1 MFFLTIVRDYIVWH
15 YSTALVSFVRLYK
28 NFWWFTVQF
37 FSIPQLAGSLLSP
50 YKRITE
56 RRAGLF
62 DIEAWAGFIIINI
75 ISRLIGFV
83 VRICIIIAGIIS
95 LIILCLLAVIWYAIW
110 LAAPAIISYCLIYGI
125 YLLF

>member
-37 FSIPQLAGSLLSP
+37 YSIPQLAGSLLSP

-62 DIEAWAGFIIINI
+62 DIEAWLGFIVINT
-75 ISRLIGFV
+75 ISRLIGFIARMV
-83 VRICIIIAGIIS
+83 IILIGIAD

-110 LAAPAIISYCLIYGI
+110 LAAPAIISYCLIYGL

>member
-56 RRAGLF
+56 RRVGLF

-83 VRICIIIAGIIS
+83 VRICIIIAGIIA
-95 LIILCLLAVIWYAIW
+95 LVVLCLLALIWYTIW
-110 LAAPAIISYCLIYGI
+110 LAAPAIISYCLVYGL

>member
-83 VRICIIIAGIIS
+83 VRICIIITGIIA
-95 LIILCLLAVIWYAIW
+95 LIVLCLLALVWYIIW

>member
-1 MFFLTIVRDYIVWH
+1 MFFLTIVRDYIFWH

-83 VRICIIIAGIIS
+83 VRICIIIAGIIA
-95 LIILCLLAVIWYAIW
+95 LVVLCLLALIWYTIW
-110 LAAPAIISYCLIYGI
+110 LAAPAIISYCLVYGL

>member
-1 MFFLTIVRDYIVWH
+1 MFFLTIVRDYTIWH

-37 FSIPQLAGSLLSP
+37 FSIPQLAGSLFAP

-62 DIEAWAGFIIINI
+62 DIEAWLGFIIINI
-75 ISRLIGFV
+75 ISRLIGFL
-83 VRICIIIAGIIS
+83 VRICIIFMGIIN
-95 LIILCLLAVIWYAIW
+95 LILLCLLAVVWYAIW
-110 LAAPAIISYCLIYGI
+110 LAAPAIISYCLVYGL

>member
-15 YSTALVSFVRLYK
+15 YSTALVAFVRLYK

-37 FSIPQLAGSLLSP
+37 FSIPQLTGSLLAP

-62 DIEAWAGFIIINI
+62 DIEAWAGFIIINV

-83 VRICIIIAGIIS
+83 VRICIIIAGIIA
-95 LIILCLLAVIWYAIW
+95 LVVLCLLAVVWYTIW
-110 LAAPAIISYCLIYGI
+110 LAAPTIISYCLVYGI

>member
-1 MFFLTIVRDYIVWH
+1 MFFLTIVRDYTIWH

-37 FSIPQLAGSLLSP
+37 FSIPQLAGSLVAP
-50 YKRITE
+50 FKRITE

-62 DIEAWAGFIIINI
+62 DIEGWLGFIIINL
-75 ISRLIGFV
+75 ISRLIGLV
-83 VRICIIIAGIIS
+83 TRITIIS
-95 LIILCLLAVIWYAIW
+95 LGLICLVLLCLLAVIWYSIW
-110 LAAPAIISYCLIYGI
+110 LAAPAIISYCLVYGM

>member
-1 MFFLTIVRDYIVWH
+1 MFFLTIVRDYTIWH
-15 YSTALVSFVRLYK
+15 YSTALVAFVRLYK

-37 FSIPQLAGSLLSP
+37 FSIPQLSGSLLAP
-50 YKRITE
+50 FKRITE

-83 VRICIIIAGIIS
+83 TRLVIICTGLVS
-95 LIILCLLAVIWYAIW
+95 LILLCLVSVIWYGIW
-110 LAAPAIISYCLIYGI
+110 LAAPAIISYCLIYGL

>member
-1 MFFLTIVRDYIVWH
+1 MFFLTLVRDYIVWH

-28 NFWWFTVQF
+28 NFWWFTVQY

-62 DIEAWAGFIIINI
+62 DIEAWVGFIIINL
-75 ISRLIGFV
+75 ISRLIGFI
-83 VRICIIIAGIIS
+83 VRICIIIAGIMA
-95 LIILCLLAVIWYAIW
+95 LIALCLLAVIWYGIW
-110 LAAPAIISYCLIYGI
+110 LAAPAIISYCFIYGL
-125 YLLF
+125 YLII